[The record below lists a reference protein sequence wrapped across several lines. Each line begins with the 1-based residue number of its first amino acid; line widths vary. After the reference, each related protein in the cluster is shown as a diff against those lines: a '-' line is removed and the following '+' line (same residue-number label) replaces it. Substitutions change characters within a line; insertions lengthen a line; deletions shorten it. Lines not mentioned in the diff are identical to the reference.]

1 MADRM
6 KEELAQTLS
15 RPRAQFLLL
24 VLIVL
29 ALLWFG
35 TLFHF
40 NDKPWI
46 AFFHGIPFPVSAT
59 LFVLAYVAVTFFIWF
74 AKDLLKVIGAV
85 VFGPYWST
93 LFIWLAEL
101 ANAVIFFHMSRRLGR
116 AFIEEKF
123 KIQKAHVE
131 KAEKGG
137 GVWHIFFLR
146 TVPLI
151 PYRFLDLAYGLTS
164 VPFRRYVIVSAVAMP
179 IRIFWLQF
187 IAAGVGSAIFDQT
200 EVMAYFEKNLLVLRL
215 SFLYLVFSI
224 AAAFFLSKKLK

>member
-1 MADRM
+1 M
-6 KEELAQTLS
+6 KYNAEGWQVLAK
-15 RPRAQFLLL
+15 PRTQFLLL

-40 NDKPWI
+40 NDKPWTT
-46 AFFHGIPFPVSAT
+46 FFREIPFPVSAT
-59 LFVLAYVAVTFFIWF
+59 LFVVSYVAVTFFIWF
-74 AKDLLKVIGAV
+74 TKDLLKVIGAV

-101 ANAVIFFHMSRRLGR
+101 VNAFIFFHLSRRLGR
-116 AFIEEKF
+116 AFVEEKF
-123 KIQKAHVE
+123 KIRKDHVD
-131 KAEKGG
+131 KAEKSG
-137 GVWHIFFLR
+137 GVWHIFVLR
-146 TVPLI
+146 TVPLV

-187 IAAGVGSAIFDQT
+187 IAAGIGSAIFDHTQ
-200 EVMAYFEKNLLVLRL
+200 VMAYFAKHVVVLRL

-224 AAAFFLSKKLK
+224 AAAFFLNKKLK